1 MKNNMISTNEV
12 KFINEQIIIK
22 LPNSIK
28 KLVLKSKKASLIADY
43 EENKFDLIKF
53 IDKNNVFLVNN
64 KLFEVLCINE
74 ENEINDIYINYPVSS
89 EKQYI
94 CNNYP
99 IKYKEGRYNVNIYIS
114 NKNKLKIKI
123 EKLNDEKLM
132 KCRRE

>member
-53 IDKNNVFLVNN
+53 IDKNKVFIVNN

-99 IKYKEGRYNVNIYIS
+99 
-114 NKNKLKIKI
+114 KNLP
-123 EKLNDEKLM
+123 
-132 KCRRE
+132 CR